1 MITYF
6 EIWRLQVMC
15 TLVNLISWIFL
26 HMITLTIDCPL
37 ITHCTCEAS
46 LLSVSFWLPN
56 IKKDLSPVQSF
67 TIKHV
72 WADQVEAAMKP
83 SDVIQH
89 HMASNSASPPQY
101 LDVDMWVEC
110 TVGGVWV
117 EQCDI
122 CLQLR
127 AKRLSS
133 WHITYSHVSC
143 LRVKT
148 ATFVNLEWIHTVTQ
162 NNMEDEDN
170 RVLNK

>member
-83 SDVIQH
+83 SDVIQQ

-127 AKRLSS
+127 VKLSS
-133 WHITYSHVSC
+133 ILTHHIFTCVMSEGENSNVCKSGVNSHSDTEQHGTW
-143 LRVKT
+143 R
-148 ATFVNLEWIHTVTQ
+148 
-162 NNMEDEDN
+162 
-170 RVLNK
+170 